1 MTFVE
6 NACIHG
12 IEPQIHGG
20 SISVAVTSDEE
31 CIYVEVID
39 DGCGMPEKTLEEL
52 REKIKNASIE
62 DLSKAKSIGILNTVV
77 RLKLYFAEAVEVE
90 IDSTSGEGTELFI
103 KIPRKEQDKNVE
115 DQGNAC

>member
-1 MTFVE
+1 M
-6 NACIHG
+6 
-12 IEPQIHGG
+12 
-20 SISVAVTSDEE
+20 
-31 CIYVEVID
+31 
-39 DGCGMPEKTLEEL
+39 